1 MNLIRLYYSAQSHW
15 DRLALLIV
23 AIALS
28 ACSGVSTQHY
38 FAMADLNDPNQ
49 DLTFYRL
56 TINADSFLTT
66 SQYSSGFYDADAL
79 HQLFGEVKKP
89 EPAGGKAGPGTLQ
102 AGAVQLICNAKGSCE
117 VGGANDRFTMIY
129 GANADAIA
137 DQIRVFAESDNT
149 GKGIAALIAASSAAD
164 AFERITAADQN
175 TAQVRKNAAA
185 LATQVKSLAEGIA
198 KADTP
203 DAIRK
208 ILLQAAQSAS
218 QKAGSSTIFNTS
230 DLDKGFTEA
239 QTTYDV
245 LSK

>member
-1 MNLIRLYYSAQSHW
+1 VNLSHKHPVKLRYSYVS
-15 DRLALLIV
+15 LLIV
-23 AIALS
+23 TLFFAG
-28 ACSGVSTQHY
+28 CSGVWTQHY
-38 FAMADLNDPNQ
+38 FAMVDLDDPNR
-49 DLTFYRL
+49 DLTFYRI

-79 HQLFGEVKKP
+79 HQLFGEVKRP
-89 EPAGGKAGPGTLQ
+89 DAAAGKAGSGTLQ
-102 AGAVQLICNAKGSCE
+102 AGTVQLMCNARGQCE

-149 GKGIAALIAASSAAD
+149 GKGIAALLASSASAD
-164 AFERITAADQN
+164 AFERITAAEQS

-185 LATQVKSLAEGIA
+185 LATQLTSLVDGIA
-198 KADTP
+198 NVKTP
-203 DAIRK
+203 DALRK
-208 ILLQAAQSAS
+208 ILLQAAQFAS

-230 DLDKGFTEA
+230 DLDKGFTEDQA
-239 QTTYDV
+239 TYDA

>member
-1 MNLIRLYYSAQSHW
+1 MNLAHSVKLRWGCFS
-15 DRLALLIV
+15 LLIV
-23 AIALS
+23 TLFLTG
-28 ACSGVSTQHY
+28 CYGVSTQHY

-49 DLTFYRL
+49 DLTFYRV
-56 TINADSFLTT
+56 TINAKSFLTT

-89 EPAGGKAGPGTLQ
+89 EPAGGKAGFGTLQ
-102 AGAVQLICNAKGSCE
+102 AGAVQLMCNAKGNCE

-137 DQIRVFAESDNT
+137 DQIRVFADSDNT
-149 GKGIAALIAASSAAD
+149 GKGIAALIAASSSAD
-164 AFERITAADQN
+164 AFERTTAADQN

-185 LATQVKSLAEGIA
+185 LATQVKSLADGIA

-208 ILLQAAQSAS
+208 ILLQAGQFAS

-239 QTTYDV
+239 QATYDA